1 MKNKD
6 VEIMLKNSCK
16 NIVPDVFENIKASN
30 TEIFPDENQTLNK
43 SKIKKVRYN
52 LNIKKI
58 SFALCFII
66 LIMISSFGSMIYAE
80 AEDSSIYIDI
90 NPSVEI
96 ITNNANEVKDVKIL
110 NDDGELM
117 LYNLNL
123 KGQDLDDAINIII
136 EKAIDYGY
144 VKAENISN
152 EILISVSNNNKN
164 KQNKVLNQ
172 VYENINRKLASK
184 GISNRNITKQNITK
198 EEKEKADKLEISAGK
213 LVLINKIIALNSSY
227 TIKDLENKSVKELK
241 EIYKKL
247 IEEHYQNTDDYDKD
261 SNSKKYEDDYSN
273 YFDEDLGDYIQQ
285 KRKGN

>member
-1 MKNKD
+1 
-6 VEIMLKNSCK
+6 
-16 NIVPDVFENIKASN
+16 
-30 TEIFPDENQTLNK
+30 
-43 SKIKKVRYN
+43 
-52 LNIKKI
+52 
-58 SFALCFII
+58 
-66 LIMISSFGSMIYAE
+66 MISSFGSMIYAE

-144 VKAENISN
+144 VKAENFSN

-247 IEEHYQNTDDYDKD
+247 IEEHYQNTEDYDKD